1 MIRVV
6 KPARVWTLGGVMA
19 SVAVGHKKWGTLT
32 TRKAQRRSTRGP
44 RVQSTRRAE
53 GRRQARPQGKHKG
66 EVAGGLTRAGRI
78 PISSTA
84 HREKPLLAQHQ
95 SAQREAK
102 ARPCP
107 ALLSCA
113 FWCFLVLSCGLL
125 WSLGACS
132 PCAPGLCS
140 GVVLSSWSALC
151 FFVTHRDSPELM
163 PSPFPKHSPRP
174 PRL

>member
-1 MIRVV
+1 ME
-6 KPARVWTLGGVMA
+6 
-19 SVAVGHKKWGTLT
+19 SVAVGRKKMGHTDHKKST
-32 TRKAQRRSTRGP
+32 TPEHKGAAGSEHKE
-44 RVQSTRRAE
+44 SRRAE
-53 GRRQARPQGKHKG
+53 AGQRPQGKHKG

-102 ARPCP
+102 ARPLPRP
-107 ALLSCA
+107 AFL
-113 FWCFLVLSCGLL
+113 CFLVLSCGLL

-151 FFVTHRDSPELM
+151 FFVAHRGSPELM
-163 PSPFPKHSPRP
+163 PSPHLRETQIPTWAAEKVIWR
-174 PRL
+174 R

>member
-1 MIRVV
+1 MFETHVFGNTKHNQTLVFGDTKGFSPESPDSVSTSSLSIFRNGWA
-6 KPARVWTLGGVMA
+6 KALGGVMA

-95 SAQREAK
+95 SGHKE
-102 ARPCP
+102 
-107 ALLSCA
+107 LDTHS
-113 FWCFLVLSCGLL
+113 
-125 WSLGACS
+125 GACETS
-132 PCAPGLCS
+132 
-140 GVVLSSWSALC
+140 
-151 FFVTHRDSPELM
+151 
-163 PSPFPKHSPRP
+163 
-174 PRL
+174 RL

>member
-1 MIRVV
+1 
-6 KPARVWTLGGVMA
+6 MA

-102 ARPCP
+102 ARPLPRP
-107 ALLSCA
+107 AFL
-113 FWCFLVLSCGLL
+113 CFLVLSGAFL
-125 WSLGACS
+125 WSLVVSWGLL
-132 PCAPGLCS
+132 PLCS
-140 GVVLSSWSALC
+140 GVVLRRCAFLLVS
-151 FFVTHRDSPELM
+151 FVLFCDPQG
-163 PSPFPKHSPRP
+163 
-174 PRL
+174 